1 VRLLFWTQHFWPH
14 VGGVEVQALHHAEAL
29 RAGGHEVSV
38 ITSLGRLALPDR
50 DVHRGIPIY
59 RFPFL
64 KVLAG
69 RDLDAL
75 AHVERRLV
83 EVLGDVGPELVHVQ
97 LTDPSVFFLLRA
109 ARGAGPPLVVTV
121 PIALPEAP
129 AGPDGVLSRA
139 LREARWVTA
148 VSQAILTDVC
158 RHAPDVAGRSSVI
171 YCGLP
176 EHPRP
181 PAPLDPA
188 APPRVLC
195 LGRLVPE
202 KGFDLAV
209 AAFERLAARHPRA
222 RLDIA
227 GDGPARPALERQIR
241 AAGLEARVQLLG
253 WVAPERVPALMDAA
267 TVVVVPSRWVEALSL
282 VAIQAAQRAR
292 AVVATDRGGLPEVV
306 AHGDT
311 GVIVPPADPARLAA
325 ALDGLLSDPDVAGRM
340 GERARRRAREYF
352 DLGRHVERYNA
363 LYEWVIRTR
372 DEHGRVV
379 AADRRDRGEDL
390 R

>member
-1 VRLLFWTQHFWPH
+1 
-14 VGGVEVQALHHAEAL
+14 
-29 RAGGHEVSV
+29 
-38 ITSLGRLALPDR
+38 
-50 DVHRGIPIY
+50 
-59 RFPFL
+59 
-64 KVLAG
+64 
-69 RDLDAL
+69 
-75 AHVERRLV
+75 
-83 EVLGDVGPELVHVQ
+83 
-97 LTDPSVFFLLRA
+97 
-109 ARGAGPPLVVTV
+109 
-121 PIALPEAP
+121 
-129 AGPDGVLSRA
+129 
-139 LREARWVTA
+139 
-148 VSQAILTDVC
+148 
-158 RHAPDVAGRSSVI
+158 
-171 YCGLP
+171 
-176 EHPRP
+176 
-181 PAPLDPA
+181 
-188 APPRVLC
+188 VLC

-222 RLDIA
+222 RLNIA

-282 VAIQAAQRAR
+282 VAIQAAQR
-292 AVVATDRGGLPEVV
+292 
-306 AHGDT
+306 T